1 MKYLLPLF
9 LTLLSGCAALPKY
22 AYQSQT
28 SNDPVFVFGDRFG
41 GGPVHS
47 PTRTFAVNIKDAVS
61 NKCADFASVGITSNN
76 WIKLNSPTIEIKTPA
91 GKPVSIRG
99 TYLYGTST
107 CLSPVRMF
115 TPKEGAIYSVD
126 IETTYN
132 TCSLSIVQKLPN
144 GQQGMV
150 DGITVLPV
158 CKDK

>member
-1 MKYLLPLF
+1 MKTFLPL
-9 LTLLSGCAALPKY
+9 LLLLSGCAAMPKY

-28 SNDPVFVFGDRFG
+28 STDPVMVFGDRFG

-47 PTRTFAVNIKDAVS
+47 PSRTFAVNIKDAVS

-76 WIKLNSPTIEIKTPA
+76 WIKINPPTIEIKAPA
-91 GKPVSIRG
+91 GNAVAIRG
-99 TYLYGTST
+99 TYFYGTST

-132 TCSLSIVQKLPN
+132 TCALSIVQKFP
-144 GQQGMV
+144 
-150 DGITVLPV
+150 DGEHGSVEGLTVLPA
-158 CKDK
+158 CKVQ